1 MNISVSTQGFWQR
14 QFAVK
19 ATPKQLAFDVFMGI
33 FAPILCIKFDPM
45 VFNELLPSSQVFVY
59 SIIGLE
65 IATLALWLLLGT
77 HLKLLAGFIGGI
89 LLSGALFSFVIG
101 IFLLPL
107 SILGLILIVGIL
119 GFTPFFTCF
128 VFLRNGVRALGQ
140 ANEKISVTSLVMGMS
155 LVIAVQGGI
164 QWAQIISES
173 SQSVTR
179 TDDILS
185 TQQAKRQFKSW
196 CTDNYLNKIVLIYAK
211 ETDPSRKKVIAKL
224 YQDITGENI
233 EERLWNLS
241 DR

>member
-1 MNISVSTQGFWQR
+1 
-14 QFAVK
+14 
-19 ATPKQLAFDVFMGI
+19 
-33 FAPILCIKFDPM
+33 
-45 VFNELLPSSQVFVY
+45 
-59 SIIGLE
+59 LE